1 VSAENVGR
9 GEFEDDVLSD
19 EDGDEIELTELV
31 ADNDAMTLVVCVG
44 GRDAVSKELP
54 DDVAEFEVVALEL
67 IDVSGVGLGKNLVP
81 VAQAEVSGEAVATSL
96 ALQLI
101 EDQADGVVETVGV
114 SDPEAVALP
123 DSVADTEAVEEV
135 QELAVNVTDI
145 DEVAEEHALADIVAD
160 AVVEGVVIAL
170 KVLAADDDPEAVED
184 EVNERTEAELVADSE
199 GLFVSND
206 GDARG
211 LVDDVTVVTVE
222 ADAAELLDVVNVAKN
237 ADAEEDTEEL
247 CEPNDDD
254 AEALGETLGELVAES
269 VADADFVE

>member
-1 VSAENVGR
+1 MSAENVGR

-123 DSVADTEAVEEV
+123 DSVANTEAVEEV

-145 DEVAEEHALADIVAD
+145 DAVAEEHALADIVAD

-170 KVLAADDDPEAVED
+170 NVLAADDDPEAVDD

-222 ADAAELLDVVNVAKN
+222 ADAAELLDVVNVAKD